1 MAIYSFN
8 FKTCGLPGLV
18 FQMFH
23 DGQVRNG
30 WNQEDGFCP
39 KLDSVK
45 VLCGQKRILGTLHTL
60 TALGRA
66 VTFKLP
72 ELGQLQGSAGK
83 GSIKGIEYQGALSGG

>member
-1 MAIYSFN
+1 MAIYSFI

-18 FQMFH
+18 FLMFH

-30 WNQEDGFCP
+30 RNQADGFCP

-45 VLCGQKRILGTLHTL
+45 VLCRQKRTLGTLHTL
-60 TALGRA
+60 TVLGRA
-66 VTFKLP
+66 KLP

-83 GSIKGIEYQGALSGG
+83 GSTEGIEYQGASSGG